1 MLPILLDCHFV
12 YVGHENVI
20 LSVDQLT
27 RYFQKFGE
35 VSAASIAFDWETGFS
50 RGFGFVQFKEDSAA
64 SAALRVSHEIAGT
77 KVDVK
82 VSRKSA
88 PSNNQEY
95 SES

>member
-1 MLPILLDCHFV
+1 MASRFYQLYVSKLPWTVCR
-12 YVGHENVI
+12 
-20 LSVDQLT
+20 DQLT

-77 KVDVK
+77 KVTYYIVHSK
-82 VSRKSA
+82 I
-88 PSNNQEY
+88 
-95 SES
+95 